1 MSYRKRISAN
11 SSVSVEEEFKRFILS
26 KKAKGLADKT
36 LATYQQHFHAIAKH
50 LEIVQSI
57 EKLNTNNLEKM
68 ICSMRDAGLSANTI
82 RTYTATLKA
91 LPIIGL
97 RR

>member
-1 MSYRKRISAN
+1 MKKKGDSSVPYRKRISAN
-11 SSVSVEEEFKRFILS
+11 SSASVEEEFKRFILS

-57 EKLNTNNLEKM
+57 EKLNTNNLEQM
-68 ICSMRDAGLSANTI
+68 ICSIQLLVFIADA
-82 RTYTATLKA
+82 
-91 LPIIGL
+91 
-97 RR
+97 